1 MNNIYKY
8 YKEIN
13 KLNTIIRTGW
23 LRRNVPLERLESV
36 SEHIFTMSLLALSA
50 IDKYKLKLNTEKV
63 LKMILWY
70 NVYNQFQNVYAKNF
84 HPCLATAQKNN
95 ILSLLVE
102 ISQLSKTLD

>member
-63 LKMILWY
+63 LKMIL
-70 NVYNQFQNVYAKNF
+70 
-84 HPCLATAQKNN
+84 
-95 ILSLLVE
+95 
-102 ISQLSKTLD
+102 